1 MIEKEVLTKRFES
14 EWQAYCREM
23 GDAKDWPET
32 KALMEGLWARMAEV
46 ALKEMKNETDL

>member
-1 MIEKEVLTKRFES
+1 MTKEALTKRFEA

-32 KALMEGLWARMAEV
+32 KALMEGLWARMAEA
-46 ALKEMKNETDL
+46 ALKETASDS